1 MIIVF
6 FVPGMFGSTVEAL
19 TRSFT
24 SEFVGKSVSMDI
36 SIDGSMHIFSK
47 QLHPL
52 TRNEALSMLQ
62 FPVDI
67 CTPIYPMKD
76 AKLNEVAAELLICD
90 DDKLIVIHANSSSD
104 AELNMLFQYHKIAT
118 GVLNMSESILCG
130 NNGHNIVNWNRNY
143 TSWQEMQEWEL
154 REWMSIFYPQWILE
168 WVDSKDVKFNCN
180 PFLVSNI
187 DILTNLENTF
197 LKISEYLGLTV
208 INKTELTQFCNKWTK
223 AQQYIVD
230 EYKSIELIVNNTL
243 SNKDYDWPI
252 LNIIAESIIQKRLRD
267 AGYELKCY
275 NLNKFPTNS
284 KTLAN
289 LLEKV

>member
-1 MIIVF
+1 
-6 FVPGMFGSTVEAL
+6 MFGSTVEAL

-76 AKLNEVAAELLICD
+76 AKLNEIAAELLICD

-275 NLNKFPTNS
+275 NLNRFPTNS

>member
-1 MIIVF
+1 
-6 FVPGMFGSTVEAL
+6 MFGSTIEAL
-19 TRSFT
+19 IRSFT
-24 SEFVGKSVSMDI
+24 SEFAEKSVAMDI
-36 SIDGSMHIFSK
+36 TKDGSMHIFSK

-52 TRNEALSMLQ
+52 TQNKALSMLQ

-67 CTPIYPMKD
+67 CTPIYPMEDGKLD
-76 AKLNEVAAELLICD
+76 ELAAKLSISD

-118 GVLNMSESILCG
+118 GVLNKSENIFCG
-130 NNGHNIVNWNRNY
+130 DNGYNIVNWNINY
-143 TSWQEMQEWEL
+143 TSWQEMKAWEL

-168 WVDSKDVKFNCN
+168 WVNSKDVKFNCN

-208 INKTELTQFCNKWTK
+208 INKKELTHFCDKWTK
-223 AQQYIVD
+223 AQQYIID

-243 SNKDYDWPI
+243 SNEKYDWPI

-275 NLNKFPTNS
+275 NLNTFPTNS

>member
-6 FVPGMFGSTVEAL
+6 FVPGMFGSTIEAL

-24 SEFVGKSVSMDI
+24 SEFAGKSVTMDI
-36 SIDGSMHIFSK
+36 TKDGSMHVFNK

-62 FPVDI
+62 FPVDV

-76 AKLNEVAAELLICD
+76 AKLNEVAAELLICN

-118 GVLNMSESILCG
+118 GVLNMSESIFCG
-130 NNGHNIVNWNRNY
+130 DNGHNIVNWNSNY
-143 TSWQEMQEWEL
+143 TSWKEMKAWEL
-154 REWMSIFYPQWILE
+154 REWMSIFYPQWTLE
-168 WVDSKDVKFNCN
+168 WVNSKDVKFNCD
-180 PFLVSNI
+180 PFLVSSI
-187 DILTNLENTF
+187 DILTNLKSTF

-208 INKTELTQFCNKWTK
+208 INKKELTQFCNKWTK
-223 AQQYIVD
+223 AQQYIID

-275 NLNKFPTNS
+275 NLNRFPTNS

>member
-6 FVPGMFGSTVEAL
+6 FVPGMFGSTIEAL

-76 AKLNEVAAELLICD
+76 AKLNEIAAELLICD

-168 WVDSKDVKFNCN
+168 WVDSKDVKFNCD
-180 PFLVSNI
+180 PFLVSSI
-187 DILTNLENTF
+187 DILTNLKSTF

-208 INKTELTQFCNKWTK
+208 INKKELTQFCNKWTK
-223 AQQYIVD
+223 AQQYIID

-275 NLNKFPTNS
+275 NLNRFPTNS

>member
-6 FVPGMFGSTVEAL
+6 FVPGMFGSTIEAL
-19 TRSFT
+19 IRSFT
-24 SEFVGKSVSMDI
+24 SEFVGKSVAMDI
-36 SIDGSMHIFSK
+36 TKDGSMHIFNK

-76 AKLNEVAAELLICD
+76 AKLNEIAAELLICD
-90 DDKLIVIHANSSSD
+90 DNKLIVIHANSSSD

-130 NNGHNIVNWNRNY
+130 NNGHNIVNWNINY
-143 TSWQEMQEWEL
+143 TLWQEMKAWEL
-154 REWMSIFYPQWILE
+154 REWISIFYPQWTLE
-168 WVDSKDVKFNCN
+168 WINSKDVKFNCN
-180 PFLVSNI
+180 PFLVSSI
-187 DILTNLENTF
+187 DILTNLESAF
-197 LKISEYLGLTV
+197 LKISEYLGLTI

-230 EYKSIELIVNNTL
+230 EYKLIELIVNNTL
-243 SNKDYDWPI
+243 SNEEYDWPA

-267 AGYELKCY
+267 AEYELKCY
-275 NLNKFPTNS
+275 NLNTFPTNS

>member
-1 MIIVF
+1 
-6 FVPGMFGSTVEAL
+6 MFGSTVEAL

-76 AKLNEVAAELLICD
+76 AKLNEIAAELLICD

>member
-6 FVPGMFGSTVEAL
+6 FVPGMFGSTIEAL
-19 TRSFT
+19 IRSFT
-24 SEFVGKSVSMDI
+24 SEFAEKSVAMDI
-36 SIDGSMHIFSK
+36 TKDGSMHTFRK
-47 QLHPL
+47 QLHPFK
-52 TRNEALSMLQ
+52 RDDVLSMLQ

-67 CTPIYPMKD
+67 CTPIYPMED
-76 AKLNEVAAELLICD
+76 AKLNELAAGLLICD

-118 GVLNMSESILCG
+118 GVLNKSEGIFCG
-130 NNGHNIVNWNRNY
+130 DNGHSIVNWNSNY
-143 TSWQEMQEWEL
+143 TSWQEMKAWEL
-154 REWMSIFYPQWILE
+154 REWLSIFYPQWILE
-168 WVDSKDVKFNCN
+168 WVNSKDVKFNCN
-180 PFLVSNI
+180 PFLVSSI
-187 DILTNLENTF
+187 DILTNLESTF
-197 LKISEYLGLTV
+197 LKISEYLGLTI
-208 INKTELTQFCNKWTK
+208 INKKELTHFCNKWTK

-230 EYKSIELIVNNTL
+230 EYRLIDLIVSSIFNNE
-243 SNKDYDWPI
+243 DYNWPA

-275 NLNKFPTNS
+275 NLNTFPTNS